1 MKGNRMMN
9 YQNYKGGDL
18 SRTEQVK
25 KPHTITLE
33 NRKRLVI
40 EGVSD
45 VIRFDD
51 LSAELSTSLGDL
63 IVEGEQLRIEAFDT
77 ERGVVTLTGSIRTLD
92 YLDSK
97 DLSRKGD
104 KKHGIF
110 GKR

>member
-1 MKGNRMMN
+1 MMN

-18 SRTEQVK
+18 PRTEQVK
-25 KPHTITLE
+25 KSHTITLE

-40 EGVSD
+40 EGVND

-51 LSAELSTSLGDL
+51 LSAEFSTSLGDL
-63 IVEGEQLRIEAFDT
+63 ITEGEQLRIEAFDT

-92 YLDSK
+92 YFDSK
-97 DLSRKGD
+97 DPSLKGE
-104 KKHGIF
+104 KKRGIF